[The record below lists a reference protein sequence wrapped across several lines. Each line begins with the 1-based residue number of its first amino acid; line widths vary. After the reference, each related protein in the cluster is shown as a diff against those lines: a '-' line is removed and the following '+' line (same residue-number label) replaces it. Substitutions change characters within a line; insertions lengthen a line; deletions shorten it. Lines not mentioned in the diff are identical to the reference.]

1 MNTLI
6 AFLKD
11 ENGAASVQY
20 GIVVALVALAAS
32 SLAGCKGTTGTGTI
46 TGR

>member
-11 ENGAASVQY
+11 ENGATSVQY
-20 GIVVALVALAAS
+20 GIIVALIAVAAS
-32 SLAGCKGTTGTGTI
+32 SLSGCGGKMTTT
-46 TGR
+46 R